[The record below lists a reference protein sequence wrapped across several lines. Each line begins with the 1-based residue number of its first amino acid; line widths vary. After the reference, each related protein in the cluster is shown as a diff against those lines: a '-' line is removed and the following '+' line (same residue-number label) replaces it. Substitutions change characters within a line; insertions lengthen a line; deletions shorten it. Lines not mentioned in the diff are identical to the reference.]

1 VPQSR
6 SPSELAEPDV
16 EAQSAL
22 RARAAAMPPEQR
34 RASILEATVPLLI
47 AYGTE
52 ITTRQI
58 AAAAC
63 VAEGTLFRVF
73 ADKDT
78 LIAAA
83 IEKAFD
89 PEPVAAELRA
99 IDPSLDLE
107 ARCEAAVAIIQA
119 RVASTWRI
127 LTAFGGIEAAER
139 ARPPREREQGIAAV
153 VHALAAMLE
162 PDRAR
167 LRMKPIEA
175 ADLLRGVSIASS
187 HPALTMGEPR
197 SPHEIVS
204 VLLHGIR
211 KPTQGGRKC

>member
-1 VPQSR
+1 VPQT
-6 SPSELAEPDV
+6 PSSGLLSEPDA

-22 RARAAAMPPEQR
+22 RGRAAAMPPEQR

-52 ITTRQI
+52 ISTRQI

-107 ARCEAAVAIIQA
+107 ERCEAAVAIIQA
-119 RVASTWRI
+119 RVASLWRI
-127 LTAFGGIEAAER
+127 LNAFGEPAER
-139 ARPPREREQGIAAV
+139 PRGPRERQEATSAIVQ
-153 VHALAAMLE
+153 ALAAMLE

-167 LRMKPIEA
+167 LRMKPMEA

-187 HPALTMGEPR
+187 HPGLTMGEPR

-211 KPTQGGRKC
+211 KPTQGGRRC